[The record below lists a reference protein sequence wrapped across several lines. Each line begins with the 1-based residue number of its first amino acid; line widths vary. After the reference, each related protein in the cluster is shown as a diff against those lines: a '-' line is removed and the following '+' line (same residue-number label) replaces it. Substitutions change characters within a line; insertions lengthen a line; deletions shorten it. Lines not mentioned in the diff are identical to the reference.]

1 MLFFWI
7 FVLVAMLVVYR
18 LGKLSR
24 ETVLEDYRLRLYTI
38 RDELR
43 DAALAKRGVDPQSWL
58 FAYVDSS
65 ISKTIS
71 VLHILTVWRLIGVA
85 LTPAL
90 TAQFAREL
98 ETVRAELEKP
108 ENAVLH
114 DIHVKW
120 VAYTVEYVTARHYL
134 LWAAVEGV
142 AQLVGGWNHLIQKFQ
157 DNARDYFVGSGET
170 STLRDY
176 APW

>member
-7 FVLVAMLVVYR
+7 FVLVGMMVVYR

-24 ETVLEDYRLRLYTI
+24 QTVLEDYQLRLYAI

-43 DAALAKRGVDPQSWL
+43 EAALDKRVDPRSWL

-71 VLHILTVWRLIGVA
+71 ALHILTVWRLIGVA

-98 ETVRAELEKP
+98 EKVRAELQKP

-114 DIHVKW
+114 DIHLKW
-120 VAYTVEYVTARHYL
+120 VATTIAYVGARHFL
-134 LWAAVEGV
+134 LWAVVLGV
-142 AQLVGGWNHLIQKFQ
+142 AQLMGSLNRLVQEFQ
-157 DNARDYFVGSGET
+157 ENVSDYFVGSGET
-170 STLRDY
+170 STLRDH
-176 APW
+176 AP

>member
-1 MLFFWI
+1 MLFFWF
-7 FVLVAMLVVYR
+7 FVLVGMVVVYR

-43 DAALAKRGVDPQSWL
+43 EAALAKRIDPQDWL

-108 ENAVLH
+108 ENAVLR

-134 LWAAVEGV
+134 LWATAGGV
-142 AQLVGGWNHLIQKFQ
+142 AQLVGGWNRLVQNFQ
-157 DNARDYFVGSGET
+157 DNARDYFGGSGET

>member
-7 FVLVAMLVVYR
+7 FVLVGMVVVYR
-18 LGKLSR
+18 LGKLLR
-24 ETVLEDYRLRLYTI
+24 ATVLEDYQLRLYTI

-43 DAALAKRGVDPQSWL
+43 EAALGKRVDPRSWL

-90 TAQFAREL
+90 TAQFAGEL
-98 ETVRAELEKP
+98 ETVRAELQKP

-120 VAYTVEYVTARHYL
+120 VTCTVKYVTARHYL
-134 LWAAVEGV
+134 LWAAVGGI
-142 AQLVGGWNHLIQKFQ
+142 AQLMGSWNRLVQEFQ
-157 DNARDYFVGSGET
+157 DNARDYFIVSGET
-170 STLRDY
+170 STLRDH
-176 APW
+176 APS